1 MRRNQNPSRSL
12 YRQSKSTTGLLT
24 ALPLL
29 GVPLLV
35 AAQPKPAVVKSA
47 PPVDFNRDIRPILSA
62 NCFSCHGQDPGK
74 RQANLRLDL
83 REGAIAARGTNRAV
97 VPGRPD
103 QSTLIAR
110 INASNALQ
118 VMPPEASGHHLTR
131 EQKAILTRW
140 VQQGAPYAVHW
151 AFAPVVRPVVPVVS
165 GATLRNPIDAFVQA
179 RLAKEGLRP
188 SPETDPA
195 TLIRR
200 VSLDLTGLPPTP
212 AETEAFL
219 REVAAERASRKLARM
234 GDAGKGKIAAPAAS
248 PSSPISDL
256 TSPYE
261 RAVDR
266 LLASPRFGEHWARM
280 WLDLARYADTQGY
293 EKDLP
298 RTIWRYRDWV
308 IDAFNADMPYD
319 QFTREQLAGDL
330 WVQEEMRKR
339 GNEEMGKSLSI
350 SSLTDLPTD
359 LRGALLAT
367 AFHRNTMTNT
377 EGGTDPEEFRVA
389 AVKDRVDTT
398 MQVWMGLTMGCA
410 KCHSH
415 KYDPITHQDYY
426 RFYALLNQT
435 EDANRGNEFPTVV
448 TPTEEQSVRLAAL
461 DDKLKG
467 LREAF
472 WKPLPELAAQQRVWE
487 GELAARKQWLPL
499 RSETAV
505 AASGA
510 TLKHR
515 ADGAVVV
522 SGTRAE
528 RDTYMLTL
536 PLPLPAEAVTSL
548 RLEALKDPSLP
559 NGGPG
564 REATDQ
570 NVVTSELTVEQ
581 IGPEGAR
588 TPVPLRNPRA
598 DFEQGGW
605 PIAAAIDGSPDKGW
619 AFSPQNAQA
628 HVAVFDLA
636 QSLPASAGKLVVTI
650 RQEYP
655 KLQHGCF
662 RLSVSSAEPKLL
674 KAELQSLSEVAAVP
688 REGRSPAQQ
697 KQLDEAFRQTHEP
710 TAAVSRE
717 LTAAEAERATLQKE
731 LPTTPVLRD
740 LPADKRRVTRIHQ
753 RGNFL
758 APGESVTPAVPAA
771 FGALPA
777 GAPLNRLGLAQW
789 LVSRDN
795 PLTARVAVNRVWA
808 RLFGTGL
815 VETEEDFGTQGSMPT
830 HPELLDWLAAAFS
843 GVPSSEFRV
852 SGTTSA
858 KGAAE
863 RRTRNSE
870 PNLNWSFKKL
880 LRTIVTSATYRQSAT
895 ANAARAKAD
904 PNNVLLSR
912 GPRFRLP
919 AEVIRDQALAVSGLL
934 STKMHG
940 PSVMPPQPDG
950 LWKAVYSSLKWQT
963 SPGEDRYRRSLYT
976 FWRRSSPYPSL
987 TTFDAGSGEFCVIRR
1002 VRTNTPLQ
1010 ALVTLND
1017 PAFVEAAGALGK
1029 TMLADK
1035 SPAPRA
1041 RISVGF
1047 RRVLARA
1054 PAEAE
1059 LTRLASLYATT
1070 LTDLRAKPDAAKKLL
1085 EAANTPVLPDH
1096 DPTEQAAYTVI
1107 ANVLLNLDEALT
1119 KP

>member
-1 MRRNQNPSRSL
+1 M
-12 YRQSKSTTGLLT
+12 TT
-24 ALPLL
+24 LPLL
-29 GVPLLV
+29 GFPLIAV
-35 AAQPKPAVVKSA
+35 AQPKPVTPQSMAT
-47 PPVDFNRDIRPILSA
+47 PVDFNRDIRPILSA
-62 NCFSCHGQDPGK
+62 NCFSCHGQDADK

-83 REGAIAARGTNRAV
+83 REGATAARSGGRAV
-97 VPGRPD
+97 EPGKPA

-110 INASNALQ
+110 VNATNALQ
-118 VMPPEASGHHLTR
+118 MPPAASGHRLTA
-131 EQKAILTRW
+131 EQRSLLTRW

-151 AFAPVVRPVVPVVS
+151 AFSPVRRPTVPVVHVP
-165 GATLRNPIDAFVQA
+165 GAPLRNPIDAFVQA
-179 RLAKEGLRP
+179 RLAKHGLRP
-188 SPETDPA
+188 APEADPA
-195 TLIRR
+195 TLLRR

-219 REVAAERASRKLARM
+219 QEVAAERASR
-234 GDAGKGKIAAPAAS
+234 GDAETQSGQHRGRERTRDGRERIAVTAAPT
-248 PSSPISDL
+248 L
-256 TSPYE
+256 TPDSRPLAPAGRAYE

-339 GNEEMGKSLSI
+339 GNGSTNLSDI
-350 SSLTDLPTD
+350 STLTQLPID
-359 LRGALLAT
+359 LRSALLAT

-377 EGGTDPEEFRVA
+377 EGGTDPEEFRVS

-415 KYDPITHQDYY
+415 KYDPITQQEYY

-435 EDANRGNEFPTVV
+435 EDANRGNEFPTVP
-448 TPTEEQSVRLAAL
+448 TPTEAQNTRLAGL
-461 DDKLKG
+461 DGKLKG
-467 LREAF
+467 LREVF
-472 WKPLPELAAQQRVWE
+472 WKPLPELAVQQRAWE
-487 GELAARKQWLPL
+487 GELASRQMWKPL
-499 RSETAV
+499 RFERAV
-505 AASGA
+505 ATSGA
-510 TLKHR
+510 TLQQR
-515 ADGAVVV
+515 PDGAVLV
-522 SGTRAE
+522 SGARAE
-528 RDTYMLTL
+528 RDTYTLTL
-536 PLPLPAEAVTSL
+536 PLTAETVTSL
-548 RLEALKDPSLP
+548 RLEALKDASLP

-570 NVVTSELTVEQ
+570 NVVTSELTVER
-581 IGPEGAR
+581 IGTGGER
-588 TPVPLRNPRA
+588 TPVVLRNARA

-605 PIAAAIDGSPDKGW
+605 PVAAAIDGSPEKGW
-619 AFSPQNAQA
+619 AFSPQNAQP

-636 QSLPASAGKLVVTI
+636 QPLPASAGKLVVTI
-650 RQEYP
+650 RQEFP

-662 RLSVSSAEPKLL
+662 RLSVSAAEPKLL
-674 KAELQSLSEVAAVP
+674 MAELQSLSDLAALP

-710 TAAVSRE
+710 TAGIARE
-717 LTAAEAERATLQKE
+717 LTAAETERAAVQKE
-731 LPTTPVLRD
+731 IASTPILRD
-740 LPADKRRVTRIHQ
+740 LPADKQRVTRIHQ

-758 APGESVTPAVPAA
+758 DPGETVTPALPAT
-771 FGALPA
+771 FGPLPA

-795 PLTARVAVNRVWA
+795 PLTARVAVNRVWS
-808 RLFGTGL
+808 RLFGAGL

-830 HPELLDWLAAAFS
+830 HPELLDWLADGFAS
-843 GVPSSEFRV
+843 GEWR
-852 SGTTSA
+852 G
-858 KGAAE
+858 E
-863 RRTRNSE
+863 RREGRFAARSPLASALST
-870 PNLNWSFKKL
+870 PAKPWSFKKL
-880 LRTIVTSATYRQSAT
+880 LRTIVMSATYRQTGA
-895 ANAARAKAD
+895 ANAASLKAD
-904 PNNVLLSR
+904 PRNLLLSR

-919 AEVIRDQALAVSGLL
+919 AEVIRDQALAASGLL
-934 STKMHG
+934 SVKMHG

-950 LWKAVYSSLKWQT
+950 LWKAVYSSMKWQT

-1017 PAFVEAAGALGK
+1017 PVFIEAAGALGK
-1029 TMLADK
+1029 TMLAEK
-1035 SPAPRA
+1035 GTTPRK
-1041 RISVGF
+1041 RLSVGF
-1047 RRVLARA
+1047 RRVLTRA

-1059 LTRLASLYATT
+1059 LTRLVRLYDAT
-1070 LTDLRAKPDAAKKLL
+1070 LADLRGKPGAAAKLL
-1085 EAANTPVLPDH
+1085 GAANSPILPDCDLH
-1096 DPTEQAAYTVI
+1096 EQAAFTVV